1 MLSCLQLSAT
11 TAHWEHRLELQAP
24 VKQNT
29 EIHSHV
35 EQFKLNRAVPV
46 PTRRDLGLRT
56 LMSDW
61 WVLSARER
69 FELRN
74 GVCGLLLPGHCIKQ
88 SSTVQ
93 NERRN
98 LGAVPRR
105 MSSLFTYAS
114 IQDTTN
120 ASGQKVGNIFGLYPH
135 FPQSF
140 YGHRKTASNKKS
152 PWVAL
157 R

>member
-29 EIHSHV
+29 EIHSHI

-74 GVCGLLLPGHCIKQ
+74 RVCGLLLPGHCIKQ
-88 SSTVQ
+88 LVLCKTNGEILVQ
-93 NERRN
+93 CQGEWAHFSPMHQFRTQLMRQVRRR
-98 LGAVPRR
+98 G
-105 MSSLFTYAS
+105 TYLAFILIFHS
-114 IQDTTN
+114 HFMDTGRQLQTKK
-120 ASGQKVGNIFGLYPH
+120 AHGLH
-135 FPQSF
+135 
-140 YGHRKTASNKKS
+140 
-152 PWVAL
+152 
-157 R
+157 